1 MHKNVYFAYA
11 MLNYID
17 LFAGCGGISLGLY
30 NTERWKGLFAIE
42 KDAFAFSTLKHNLID
57 THPHFDWPDWLS
69 VQHHDIEEVIED
81 QKENLINLRGEVDLV
96 VGGPPCQGFSFAGKR
111 RSGDQRN
118 TLLYQYLK
126 FIEEVQPQTLLF
138 ENVKGFD
145 VGFRKNADSK
155 ERGEAYSQIL
165 IRKLVELGYEGAG
178 YRILNFKNYGVPQS
192 RERVIVVASK
202 KFAAVDF
209 FTRLEESRLNF
220 LRDKGIQDKV
230 TIEQAISDLLKSNG
244 TIESPDMKRFQAGKY
259 VSDAAQSA
267 YQKLMKN
274 GHSPE
279 VPDSHRFAN
288 HTTAIEEKFRIIIKE
303 DLSSKQVMERFG
315 TKKSRT
321 KLLKA
326 KEPSQTLTSLPD
338 DYVHY
343 KEPRI
348 LTVREYARI
357 QSFNDWYEFKGKYTT
372 GGFLRKV
379 QVPRYTQL
387 GNAVPPLFAELC
399 GNILYNLLSDGK

>member
-1 MHKNVYFAYA
+1 
-11 MLNYID
+11 MLQYID

-30 NTERWKGLFAIE
+30 NSEKWKGMFAIE
-42 KDAFAFSTLKHNLID
+42 KDSFAFSTLKHNLVD
-57 THPHFDWPDWLS
+57 NHGHFDWPEWFP
-69 VQHHDIEEVIED
+69 VEAHDIEEAID
-81 QKENLINLRGEVDLV
+81 TYKENLQALKGQVDLV

-111 RSGDQRN
+111 RGSDQRN
-118 TLLYQYLK
+118 TLLYQYLR

-165 IRKLVELGYEGAG
+165 IGKLGELGYEGAG

-202 KFAAVDF
+202 KFAAADF
-209 FTRLEESRLNF
+209 FTRLDESRLGF

-244 TIESPDMKRFQAGKY
+244 TIESPDMKGFHAGKY
-259 VSDAAQSA
+259 VSDAVQSA
-267 YQKLMKN
+267 YQQLMKN
-274 GHSPE
+274 GHAYSI
-279 VPDSHRFAN
+279 PDSHRFAN
-288 HTTAIEEKFRIIIKE
+288 HTPEIEEKFRIVIE
-303 DLSSKQVMERFG
+303 ENLSSKQVMERFG

-326 KEPSQTLTSLPD
+326 GEPSQTLTSLPD

-343 KEPRI
+343 SEPRI

-372 GGFLRKV
+372 GGFLRKI

-399 GNILYNLLSDGK
+399 GNVLYNLLSDEK